1 MSETSVPTSVS
12 RFMGASALVVIVTA
26 STVAGQAGRVSPP
39 PIKDPK
45 ADTLDRQNREAT
57 LRSAEMEVAV
67 EKTDERRI
75 NAAIQ
80 KIKDDFRHIQIV
92 RNEIARNILA
102 NKPFDYRLISEEA
115 GEVRKRADRLKSSL
129 VAPSRE
135 EAEKSR
141 KNEVDF
147 NDQEMKGALVRL
159 CNLIISFVES
169 PVLKN
174 PGTTDAQQ
182 SKKVASDLVNII
194 DLSSTIKR
202 SADRLNKTSQ

>member
-1 MSETSVPTSVS
+1 
-12 RFMGASALVVIVTA
+12 MGASALVVVVTA

-39 PIKDPK
+39 SIKDPK

-147 NDQEMKGALVRL
+147 NDQEMKSALVRL

-182 SKKVASDLVNII
+182 SKKVAIDLVNII
-194 DLSSTIKR
+194 DLSSNIKR